1 MVKRRP
7 RGSVHGPGARDPVS
21 KQDILKKGSE
31 QMEPNG
37 SQHRARSQPCQ
48 GDHRSSSPRTAK
60 IIKLSN
66 YQIINLPPGWRHRPR
81 PRNKITKSSTYPRL
95 RVGIPTRR
103 NKADH
108 QIVCFF
114 ITPPRGEEP
123 PTPKLSNY
131 QIIKLSNYRIIRFS
145 ICQII

>member
-7 RGSVHGPGARDPVS
+7 RGSVHGPGARDPVP

-66 YQIINLPPGWRHRPR
+66 YQIINPPPGWRPRPR
-81 PRNKITKSSTYPRL
+81 PKNKITKPSTYPRL
-95 RVGIPTRR
+95 RVGTPTRR
-103 NKADH
+103 NKAKY

-114 ITPPRGEEP
+114 HHPSLGGRTPNTR
-123 PTPKLSNY
+123 
-131 QIIKLSNYRIIRFS
+131 IIKLSN
-145 ICQII
+145 CQIIELSVSRFAK